1 MMSRSRSPSTSRF
14 RVGDDDAAANN
25 HDHQSSPPRHAR
37 FDEAA
42 LTATNSSS
50 RGKQASTT
58 ANAAKKSSSKRPN
71 GHRSVWQLI
80 ALTVSMGGSQIAWV
94 VELGY
99 GTPYLLSLGLS
110 PELTSLVWL
119 AGPISG
125 LVAQPLIGAISDAS
139 LSRYRRRW
147 WIVAATILLV
157 VCTFALAYTDPL
169 SRALG
174 RLFVGEFDP
183 RLSLYTQKAA
193 ISIAVTAFYGL
204 DFALNGLQGSLRNLT
219 LDVTPGEQLNA
230 ASAWLGR
237 FGHIGNIVGY
247 AIGSLNLAGV
257 PILKLV
263 GGGQFRKSEGIQL
276 CVSLSGPNY

>member
-1 MMSRSRSPSTSRF
+1 MSRSRSPSASRF
-14 RVGDDDAAANN
+14 RVGDDA
-25 HDHQSSPPRHAR
+25 SPRHAR

-42 LTATNSSS
+42 LQSSS
-50 RGKQASTT
+50 SPTRKK
-58 ANAAKKSSSKRPN
+58 ANSQHKRSAGGGSN
-71 GHRSVWQLI
+71 RRKSVWQLI

-147 WIVAATILLV
+147 WIVAATVLLV

-257 PILKLV
+257 PLLKLV
-263 GGGQFRKSEGIQL
+263 GGGQFRKSGSARDIR
-276 CVSLSGPNY
+276 PRKRMT